1 MIRVE
6 INDDDI
12 TLALQRL
19 GAALEDMQPLMQD
32 LGELLVERTQE
43 NFRTG
48 QSPDGVAWAPKS
60 MATMEAYR
68 RREAKGLNGPVPV
81 NPLIGPSKSL
91 STTISYQADTSSVD
105 WGSNMIYAAVMQ
117 LGAKAGEFGARIGRN
132 SLGRDYIMSI
142 PWGDIPAR
150 PYLGIGDEDRP
161 LILAEIEDYL
171 RSAIGD

>member
-6 INDDDI
+6 INEDAI
-12 TLALQRL
+12 SAALARL
-19 GAALEDMQPLMQD
+19 GAAVEDMTPLMQD
-32 LGELLVERTQE
+32 LGELLIESTQE

-48 QSPDGVAWAPKS
+48 QSPDGVPWAPKS

-68 RREAKGLNGPVPV
+68 RSEAKGLNGPVPAD
-81 NPLIGPSKSL
+81 PLIGPSKSL
-91 STTISYQADTSSVD
+91 SSTISYQAGPNSVD

-117 LGAKAGEFGARIGRN
+117 LGAHAGEFGARVGRN
-132 SLGRDYIMSI
+132 SKGRDFIMSI

-150 PYLGIGDEDRP
+150 PFLGIGDEDRP

-171 RSAIGD
+171 RGAVGD